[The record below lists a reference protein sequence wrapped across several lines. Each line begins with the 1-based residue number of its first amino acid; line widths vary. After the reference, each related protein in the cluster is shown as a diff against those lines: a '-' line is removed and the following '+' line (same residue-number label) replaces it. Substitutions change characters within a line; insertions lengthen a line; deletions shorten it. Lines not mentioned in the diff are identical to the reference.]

1 MKNFIASFAFAT
13 ALLCGVVSADDL
25 YVKNQHVPQV
35 RNVEGRRF
43 VELKPFVAALGMELS
58 KSGHGW
64 LVGEE
69 GRGVAN
75 ILEMADMPLLRPG
88 EVWLSG
94 TVLKSRFVGGEVSI
108 SLGEAAQAMGATLV
122 PNAALKTTDFRL
134 PQD

>member
-1 MKNFIASFAFAT
+1 
-13 ALLCGVVSADDL
+13 
-25 YVKNQHVPQV
+25 
-35 RNVEGRRF
+35 

-69 GRGVAN
+69 P
-75 ILEMADMPLLRPG
+75 ADMPLLRPG

>member
-1 MKNFIASFAFAT
+1 MKKLIASSALAA
-13 ALLCGVVSADDL
+13 ALLCGAVSADEL
-25 YVKNQHVPQV
+25 YVKNQHIPQV

-64 LVGEE
+64 LVGEKP
-69 GRGVAN
+69 
-75 ILEMADMPLLRPG
+75 ADMPLLRPG

-134 PQD
+134 PQN

>member
-1 MKNFIASFAFAT
+1 MKKFIASFAFAT
-13 ALLCGVVSADDL
+13 ALLCGAVSADEL

-64 LVGEE
+64 LVGPEP
-69 GRGVAN
+69 
-75 ILEMADMPLLRPG
+75 ADMPLLKPG
-88 EVWLSG
+88 EVWLEG

-134 PQD
+134 PQN